1 MKRLVAIL
9 ISFTFL
15 SSFYTTAYAAEKDD
29 PQLYELA
36 YSLGADT
43 DYLAVLNY
51 SHGSDN
57 PAGNEQYID
66 YLKKCS
72 LLETVYDPRSSF
84 SAAVSGGSCM
94 GISALEVLAHNGVI
108 KPSDI
113 QEGAKS
119 LSEIEYSEAIDKVI
133 TGYQTLQVYTE
144 FDIYEK
150 YLISSLSYE
159 EQIDAL
165 LKTAEKAMNENR
177 YFLITIRDTGFSHA
191 VCGIGVTDGSW
202 TFNDTSYD
210 KCVLV
215 LDSNVRGEDG
225 KAVGFSNKGC
235 IYINSK
241 TCQSYIPAYDLSG
254 SSDSTLCFASIDDE
268 SVINRRGRINPSAS
282 VNEEAASIKRFMND
296 KPSDSTTL
304 YSVSAD
310 GTMNELPQTQFIDEI
325 MMKNWFFKAEAVHVE
340 LENERNDLNLRLID
354 TKRWIDYEFLG
365 NESGKKGYNCAMD
378 FSDDKLSIINNGN
391 SRIETDFQIRMNNGT
406 FSFEPYFWWT
416 FFGKIDGGFTA
427 EVIDDGMLLQG
438 NGNTELKIMTGS
450 YTIDENGVVLTAT
463 MNDDPQARGKYFCS
477 SNRVLMKANE
487 DNNIW
492 YYLDDNGDDIYDV
505 PVRKGDINCDG
516 HIDAIDASK
525 VLSIYS
531 MLSTSSVA
539 SMDAIRCDYSIG
551 DINND
556 EKLDATDAS
565 CILVEYSK
573 LSTT

>member
-1 MKRLVAIL
+1 MKKLVAIL

-43 DYLAVLNY
+43 DYLGVMNY
-51 SHGSDN
+51 SHGTDN
-57 PAGNEQYID
+57 PATNEQYID
-66 YLKKCS
+66 YLTKCS
-72 LLETVYDPRSSF
+72 LLEVVYDPRSSF
-84 SAAVSGGSCM
+84 SAATSGGSCV
-94 GISALEVLAHNGVI
+94 GISALEVLAHNRVI
-108 KPSDI
+108 KPTDI
-113 QEGAKS
+113 QEGAKT
-119 LSEIEYSEAIDKVI
+119 LCEIEYSKGIDKVI
-133 TGYQTLQVYTE
+133 TSYQTLQIYTE

-150 YLISSLSYE
+150 YLISSLSYK
-159 EQIDAL
+159 EQIEAL

-325 MMKNWFFKAEAVHVE
+325 MMKNWFVKADSIHVE
-340 LENERNDLNLRLID
+340 LKKELNDINLRYID
-354 TKRWIDYEFLG
+354 IDRWIDFEFQG
-365 NESGKKGYNCAMD
+365 HESGEKGYNCDMD
-378 FSDDKLSIINNGN
+378 FSDDKLSIINNG
-391 SRIETDFQIRMNNGT
+391 SDRIHTDFQIRMNNGT
-406 FSFEPYFWWT
+406 FGFEPYFWWS
-416 FFGKIDGGFTA
+416 FFGIIDKGFSA
-427 EVIDDGMLLQG
+427 EAVDDGMLLQG
-438 NGNTELKIMTGS
+438 DGNTELTILTGS
-450 YTIDENGVVLTAT
+450 YTLNENGVVLTANMT
-463 MNDDPQARGKYFCS
+463 DDPKERGKYFCS
-477 SNRVLMKANE
+477 SNQVLMKANE
-487 DNNIW
+487 DKSIW
-492 YYLDDNGDDIYDV
+492 YYLDDNGDGKYDV
-505 PVRKGDINCDG
+505 PVKRGDINCDG
-516 HIDAIDASK
+516 RIDATDASK

-531 MLSTSSVA
+531 MLSTTSAAPEGAVQY
-539 SMDAIRCDYSIG
+539 DYSVG
-551 DINND
+551 DINSDN
-556 EKLDATDAS
+556 KLDAVDAS

-573 LSTT
+573 LSTS